1 MPLAGIAFFDR
12 AQKMLFVPLGQ
23 HFSGQ
28 NRVFVGRCGGASV
41 VYPSAGS
48 SNQRPALQ
56 SDSEP
61 RGSAEHSTHP
71 PQPVQMMTT
80 MLTTE
85 TCWEND
91 DSVFFFFW
99 EREQETLQV
108 TGVTLGAGRSY

>member
-61 RGSAEHSTHP
+61 RGTADTRPTHP

-80 MLTTE
+80 MLTM
-85 TCWEND
+85 
-91 DSVFFFFW
+91 
-99 EREQETLQV
+99 
-108 TGVTLGAGRSY
+108 TGLLLGK